1 MSLGGHT
8 QNFAQVSTTAAGF
21 AIEDVKVSGN
31 EQTSEIDILQQL
43 GLDGTTS
50 LVALDIAEARG
61 QVLDGRVSLYN
72 VNFGDASRHFEE
84 AKAPLRRVRER
95 YQKVGKN
102 AAAGSIGA
110 ALAQVEEAQRLAGKL
125 DQSANAKANEALE
138 AIRVAVSQ

>member
-1 MSLGGHT
+1 MTPTKWVLSGFAALVVALGIGYALGGSGRFT
-8 QNFAQVSTTAAGF
+8 LQNA
-21 AIEDVKVSGN
+21 
-31 EQTSEIDILQQL
+31 
-43 GLDGTTS
+43 LDDTR
-50 LVALDIAEARG
+50 ARLDIADARVHLLEA
-61 QVLDGRVSLYN
+61 RVSLYN